1 MFSCRSKI
9 LTISL
14 LLSPLL
20 ATVSAQ
26 TQPRRYTITDLGA
39 FTARAMNDAGEVAGS
54 MGNKAV
60 LYSNGSLSDITP
72 PNGVIAEA
80 LGLNNVGQVVGK
92 VFFCDLVDGNCVNG
106 RTRGFVYDKGTHV
119 ILGTLGGRDSMAVD
133 VNDAGQVAGWADK
146 TTGGPSHAIIFK
158 NGSLEDIGARSSADS
173 TIASGINSSGE
184 VSGLGSSNT
193 SSRGAFLY
201 SNGSFFF
208 FETNGFANDINNSAQ
223 VVGRFGGNDD
233 GSARAFLFSG
243 AVRQDLGTLS
253 TSHRFSSALAINN
266 VGEVVGVSSPSF
278 FSHDGERAFIYSS
291 GSMQDLNTLIPADT
305 GWILSLA
312 SGINDSGQI
321 VGNGAINGV
330 SHAFLLTPTDPMLLT
345 EPGKD
350 KAIALQSVAFL
361 SGPFSVT
368 TAHNLSTDTRT
379 RITLLTRNLE
389 ITAGETVSPPIVQ
402 AEDAQHRIFAL
413 PVEFV
418 GKIPGFNW
426 LSQIVVRLPN
436 ELAAA
441 GEVQIT
447 ITFRGRTSNKAV
459 ITVASNT
466 LLP

>member
-20 ATVSAQ
+20 AVVSAQ
-26 TQPRRYTITDLGA
+26 TQTLRYTITDLGA

-133 VNDAGQVAGWADK
+133 VNDAGQVAGWADT

-193 SSRGAFLY
+193 SNRGAFLY
-201 SNGSFFF
+201 RNGSFFF

-233 GSARAFLFSG
+233 GSARAFLFSD
-243 AVRQDLGTLS
+243 AVRKDLGTLS

-278 FSHDGERAFIYSS
+278 FSSDGERAFVY
-291 GSMQDLNTLIPADT
+291 GGGVMQDLNTLVPASSGRVLT
-305 GWILSLA
+305 SA
-312 SGINDSGQI
+312 SDINDAGQI
-321 VGNGAINGV
+321 VANGLVNDV
-330 SHAFLLTPTDPMLLT
+330 SHAFLLTPTEPILLT
-345 EPGKD
+345 ESSKD
-350 KAIALQSVAFL
+350 KAIAVQSVAFL
-361 SGPFSVT
+361 PGPFSIT
-368 TAHNLSTDTRT
+368 TPHNLSSDTRT
-379 RITLLTRNLE
+379 RITLLARNME
-389 ITAGETVSPPIVQ
+389 MSTGESVPLPIVQ
-402 AEDAQHRIFAL
+402 AEDAQHRITSL

-418 GKIPGFNW
+418 GKVPGFSW

>member
-1 MFSCRSKI
+1 
-9 LTISL
+9 
-14 LLSPLL
+14 
-20 ATVSAQ
+20 
-26 TQPRRYTITDLGA
+26 
-39 FTARAMNDAGEVAGS
+39 
-54 MGNKAV
+54 
-60 LYSNGSLSDITP
+60 
-72 PNGVIAEA
+72 
-80 LGLNNVGQVVGK
+80 
-92 VFFCDLVDGNCVNG
+92 
-106 RTRGFVYDKGTHV
+106 
-119 ILGTLGGRDSMAVD
+119 
-133 VNDAGQVAGWADK
+133 
-146 TTGGPSHAIIFK
+146 
-158 NGSLEDIGARSSADS
+158 
-173 TIASGINSSGE
+173 
-184 VSGLGSSNT
+184 
-193 SSRGAFLY
+193 
-201 SNGSFFF
+201 
-208 FETNGFANDINNSAQ
+208 
-223 VVGRFGGNDD
+223 
-233 GSARAFLFSG
+233 
-243 AVRQDLGTLS
+243 
-253 TSHRFSSALAINN
+253 
-266 VGEVVGVSSPSF
+266 
-278 FSHDGERAFIYSS
+278 
-291 GSMQDLNTLIPADT
+291 MQDLNTLIPADT

-418 GKIPGFNW
+418 GKIPGFSW